1 MVVAVPYG
9 MKTVLIVDDEKNF
22 LSTLA
27 EGLEEY
33 ASQFRTILAGDGQE
47 AITLLDSTHVDIVVT
62 DLEMPRVDGFTLLA
76 HMSKHRPETPAI
88 VMTAY
93 GSQDVWG
100 KLNAYDV
107 FACLEKPLD
116 FAGFVQTLLNCLEA
130 SAEGKIRGIPLPAF
144 LQLVEMERKTCS
156 LTIRSDGRQGRIF
169 FREGELLDAES
180 ETARGEDAIYEIVC
194 WDSPE
199 IEIERTCRRTT
210 ALIQNSLQALMMDA
224 FRIKDE
230 RAHDRGVSADDGD
243 VEKREELKV
252 PSQPEHMPNENI
264 QEVPMASMKE
274 ILDLFVR
281 IDGVTAACLVGRDGF
296 LLESSSRSNIDAEMV
311 AAIAANGFGSSESM
325 GRQLGKGGLN
335 MSMIEYESG
344 PILLSPAGSEGF
356 VVIVAESNANLGMIR
371 LQLKRQMAELVTSVA
386 LV

>member
-1 MVVAVPYG
+1 
-9 MKTVLIVDDEKNF
+9 MKTVLLVDDEKNF

-33 ASQFRTILAGDGQE
+33 ASHFRTILAGDGQE
-47 AITLLDSTHVDIVVT
+47 AIAVLDSTRVDIVVT

-76 HMSKHRPETPAI
+76 YMSKHRPETPAI

-180 ETARGEDAIYEIVC
+180 ETARGEAAIYEIVC

-210 ALIQNSLQALMMDA
+210 AVIQNSLQAIMMDA

-230 RAHDRGVSADDGD
+230 RAHDLEVSTEEQDD
-243 VEKREELKV
+243 LTV
-252 PSQPEHMPNENI
+252 PAQPEHLTTEDTR
-264 QEVPMASMKE
+264 EVPMTSMKE

-296 LLESSSRSNIDAEMV
+296 LLESSSRNNIDAEMV
-311 AAIAANGFGSSESM
+311 AAIAANGFGAAESM

-344 PILLSPAGSEGF
+344 PIMLSPAGSEGF

-371 LQLKRQMAELVTSVA
+371 LQLKRQIAELVTSVA